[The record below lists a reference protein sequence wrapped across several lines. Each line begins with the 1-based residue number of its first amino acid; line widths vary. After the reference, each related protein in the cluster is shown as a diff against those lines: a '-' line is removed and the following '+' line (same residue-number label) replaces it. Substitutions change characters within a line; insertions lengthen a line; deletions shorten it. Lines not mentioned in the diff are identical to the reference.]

1 MTNTHRLYLAAA
13 WLLLAP
19 VAQAQEDAA
28 TAAARQSIATV
39 RQQKMAEF
47 DAQEAQCQ
55 SRFAVTDCQNAV
67 VVRRRQMLSELK
79 NQEVQLNDAQRRQ
92 KGAQQLLRS
101 QEKLEDRER
110 QRPEDG
116 YQKSPKEK
124 RQPLSPAD
132 LKPSRPPTAK
142 VPAGLDAPTIAQN
155 RAAYQAKQA
164 ALVQRRLERDK
175 RLKEQADHR
184 ATALPTSP

>member
-1 MTNTHRLYLAAA
+1 MINMTGLCLASA
-13 WLLLAP
+13 LALVVP
-19 VAQAQEDAA
+19 GVQAQEES
-28 TAAARQSIATV
+28 TTTRQSIATL

-47 DAQEAQCQ
+47 DVQEAECQ

-67 VVRRRQMLSELK
+67 AVRRRQMLSELK
-79 NQEVQLNDAQRRQ
+79 NQEVQLDDAQRHH

-101 QEKLEDRER
+101 QEKLDDRER
-110 QRPEDG
+110 QRPTDG
-116 YQKSPKEK
+116 HQKSPEEK
-124 RQPLSPAD
+124 RHPLSPAD

-175 RLKEQADHR
+175 RIKEQADHR
-184 ATALPTSP
+184 ATALPISP

>member
-1 MTNTHRLYLAAA
+1 MTSGINHWLRLAAA
-13 WLLLAP
+13 LVVLSLLASG
-19 VAQAQEDAA
+19 VQAQEEA
-28 TAAARQSIATV
+28 TTTHQGIATL

-47 DAQEAQCQ
+47 DAQDAECQ

-67 VVRRRQMLSELK
+67 AVRRRQMLSELK
-79 NQEVQLNDAQRRQ
+79 NQEVKLDDAQRRQ
-92 KGAQQLLRS
+92 KGARQLLRS
-101 QEKLEDRER
+101 QEKLDDWER
-110 QRPEDG
+110 QRPADKQ
-116 YQKSPKEK
+116 QKFPQEKHSPPPPASPK
-124 RQPLSPAD
+124 
-132 LKPSRPPTAK
+132 PSTAK
-142 VPAGLDAPTIAQN
+142 VPAGLDASTIAQN

>member
-1 MTNTHRLYLAAA
+1 MNRLYLTAAL
-13 WLLLAP
+13 LLLAP

-28 TAAARQSIATV
+28 AIAAARQGIAAS

-47 DAQEAQCQ
+47 DAQDAECQ

-67 VVRRRQMLSELK
+67 AVRRRQMLSELK
-79 NQEVQLNDAQRRQ
+79 NQEVQLDDAQRHH

-101 QEKLEDRER
+101 QEKTDDRER
-110 QRPEDG
+110 QRQLAAPP
-116 YQKSPKEK
+116 KSPQEK
-124 RQPLSPAD
+124 RHPPPPAD
-132 LKPSRPPTAK
+132 LKPSKPPTAK
-142 VPAGLDAPTIAQN
+142 LPAGLDAQTIAQN

-184 ATALPTSP
+184 ATALPVAP